1 MPYISQKKTHR
12 TMSLP
17 VIYLNK
23 GVFEGKHIIK
33 LYFKKNEIIFNRI
46 KQNDWINYSVV
57 INSCYCEYSEQKVGL
72 IKDLFS
78 DIAMVNLTYLEATPR
93 PKLTST
99 NGFIGKET
107 YFLGIKKRGLKIPIT
122 LFCFIIKGR
131 KVIGFRQDLPKE
143 EVKWLSESKIIHYYK
158 PKQVWIF
165 SDERNYF
172 KGAIKVLTSRFR
184 VMLNSE
190 LQVKDVEIR
199 RMLLEQEYQKE
210 HFYKA
215 CPFEFLNYMQLQNYS
230 ENTFVTYHNLVL
242 RFINAF
248 PHSNIDQVNNFGGS
262 EVDGYHEA
270 WIERQNPSA
279 SLINQSIN
287 AIKLYYKC
295 IGNEH
300 INYDSINR
308 PKRNK
313 ALPDIYSKEEVKR
326 IFANIDNIKH
336 KAMLFVTYS
345 AGLRL
350 SELLELKVEDILFD
364 RSMIHIKRSK
374 GRKDRYTVLG
384 ESAAELLKEYI
395 KIYEP
400 NKFLFEGQYGSRYSS
415 TSVRNILKKAKQKAG
430 IRAEGSVHTL
440 RHSFAT
446 HLLESGTDLRYIQ
459 ELLGHNSS
467 KTTEIYTHVSTLQI
481 SRITSPGD
489 LL

>member
-1 MPYISQKKTHR
+1 
-12 TMSLP
+12 MSLP

-23 GVFEGKHIIK
+23 GVLEGKHIIK

-46 KQNDWINYSVV
+46 KQNDWINYSAV
-57 INSCYCEYSEQKVGL
+57 INACYCDYSEQKVGL

-78 DIAMVNLTYLEATPR
+78 DIARIDLNYLDAVVR
-93 PKLTST
+93 PKLKST
-99 NGFIGKET
+99 NGFIGADK
-107 YFLGIKKRGLKIPIT
+107 YYYGIRKRELKIPIT

-131 KVIGFRQDLPKE
+131 KLIGFRQDLPKE
-143 EVKWLSESKIIHYYK
+143 EVYRLSESKIIKYYK
-158 PKQVWIF
+158 PKQVWLF
-165 SDERNYF
+165 LYKRDMFY
-172 KGAIKVLTSRFR
+172 GAIKELTQRYR
-184 VMLNSE
+184 VMLNSD
-190 LQVKDVEIR
+190 LKVKDVVIR
-199 RMLLEQEYQKE
+199 RMLLEQEYKKE

-248 PHSNIDQVNNFGGS
+248 PHNNINQVNNFGGRQ
-262 EVDGYHEA
+262 VDGYHEA

-279 SLINQSIN
+279 SLINQSVN
-287 AIKLYYKC
+287 AIKLYYKS

-300 INYDSINR
+300 INFESIHR

-313 ALPDIYSKEEVKR
+313 ALPGIYSKGEIKR
-326 IFANIDNIKH
+326 IFANIENIKH
-336 KAMLFVTYS
+336 KAILFVAYS

-350 SELLELKVEDILFD
+350 NELIELKVEDVLFD
-364 RSMIHIKRSK
+364 RSMIFVRRSK

-384 ESAAELLKEYI
+384 ESTAELLKEYI

-400 NKFLFEGQYGSRYSS
+400 TQYLFEGQYGSKYSS
-415 TSVRNILKKAKQKAG
+415 TSIRNILKKAKQKA
-430 IRAEGSVHTL
+430 AVTSPGSVHTL